1 MASSNTSIMYE
12 LAIFVPGRVR
22 LLPGGLYTTDLPGLP
37 LPLVGTLHWSPPGPV
52 FHDLCARL
60 HGLHGFKTRRNFN
73 GGEFYSLCNS
83 LVFTSLFCPSRSMQ
97 TPSIRGILRS
107 PESISANF
115 RSCSWPWT
123 SKMHH
128 CIACLA
134 HSLFTTQNLLILNNS
149 ANCFDRNCAP
159 PSRKSGR
166 R

>member
-73 GGEFYSLCNS
+73 GGEFYSLCHS
-83 LVFTSLFCPSRSMQ
+83 LVLTSLFLS
-97 TPSIRGILRS
+97 
-107 PESISANF
+107 ESIDAKPFNPGNIAISGINF
-115 RSCSWPWT
+115 REFQVMFVALNIKDASLHCLPCSQLV
-123 SKMHH
+123 HH
-128 CIACLA
+128 TKPA
-134 HSLFTTQNLLILNNS
+134 HFE
-149 ANCFDRNCAP
+149 
-159 PSRKSGR
+159 
-166 R
+166 